1 MKIPYFCSQIPIQ
14 MTYASILLPL
24 ALPGSF
30 SYIVPPRLA
39 ARVAVGSRVVVPFGP
54 RRFYTGI
61 VVGLQEHNPQP
72 AAQLKEVADVADDRP
87 CVLSAQLEL
96 WQWMAHYYM
105 CTEGE
110 VMKAALPQGM
120 KLESETWIVRNAGF
134 LPDGP
139 QLNATDRAILQL
151 LDTEKGSELKELAK
165 KLGLKNMLPPVKRLM
180 DLGAVVVRESL
191 EQGFRPRTESHV
203 ELEAAYFHE
212 AKLHGVLDSLQRAP
226 AQQALLLRYLDL
238 AQAPAALRLQNA
250 GLLLPVTRHA
260 LCITPQTDAALTQ
273 LRKKG
278 VLTVRQVEVPRLR
291 PFLDEAD
298 GEEDAQPL
306 FRPKP
311 LGEQQQRAL
320 QEVEAALQRKQVC
333 LLHGVTSS
341 GKTEVYIHL
350 IEKTLQE
357 GKQVLYLLPEIALT
371 TQITT
376 RLGRVF
382 GRRMAVYHS
391 KFPDA
396 ERVELWMR
404 QVGPQ
409 PFPLILGVRSAIF
422 LPFQNLGLV
431 IVDEEHETSFKQQ
444 EPAPRYQ
451 ARDTAIVMAARQGAK
466 VVLGTATP
474 ALETYAN
481 VQKGKYELVE
491 MKERYG
497 HVLLPEIVV
506 ENVKELRRKKLMN
519 SPFSPRLLQEV
530 RTALQQGEQAI
541 LFQNRRGYAPVVECR
556 TCGWTPRCTRCDV
569 SLTLHRR
576 LGKLVCHYCGAVYDV
591 PQQCPAC
598 HGHELR
604 DMGYGTEKIEEAA
617 HRAFPEA
624 RIARMDLD
632 TTRSRS
638 AYERLI
644 GSFQRGETNLLIGTQ
659 MVTKGLDFDR
669 VRVVG
674 ILNADQMLS
683 QADFRA
689 HERAFHLMAQV
700 AGRAGRRSGR
710 GLVVLQTRQ
719 PELPLVQQVVRADY
733 AAMFRDE
740 MEERRLFGFP
750 PAVRLIN
757 VMVKHRDEQV
767 AARAAEDLAARLR
780 PVFGT
785 GLLGPDR
792 PVVARVQLLFIRKL
806 MVKVPLT
813 LSSRS
818 VRQTLLAARDALLAQ
833 PAFKAVRVIFDV
845 DP

>member
-24 ALPGSF
+24 ALPGCF

-39 ARVAVGSRVVVPFGP
+39 ARVAVGSRVVVPLGP

-61 VVGLQEHNPQP
+61 VVELQEQNPQP
-72 AAQLKEVADVADDRP
+72 ATQLKEVADVADDRP
-87 CVLSAQLEL
+87 CVLPAQLAL

-120 KLESETWIVRNAGF
+120 KLESETWIVRNADF
-134 LPDGP
+134 QPDGQ

-151 LDTEKGSELKELAK
+151 LDAEKGSELKELAK
-165 KLGLKNMLPPVKRLM
+165 KLGLKNPLHPVKRLL

-191 EQGFRPRTESHV
+191 DQGFRPRTESRV
-203 ELEAAYFHE
+203 ELEAAYFDE
-212 AKLHGVLDSLQRAP
+212 AKLHGVLNSLQRAP

-260 LCITPQTDAALTQ
+260 LCTTPQTDAALTQ

-278 VLTVRQVEVPRLR
+278 VLAVRQVEVPRLK

-298 GEEDAQPL
+298 GDDGAQPL

-311 LGEQQQRAL
+311 LGQQQQRAL

-350 IEKTLQE
+350 IEKVLQE

-481 VQKGKYELVE
+481 VLKGKYELVE

-497 HVLLPEIVV
+497 QVQ
-506 ENVKELRRKKLMN
+506 RRPPATPPPP
-519 SPFSPRLLQEV
+519 SPP
-530 RTALQQGEQAI
+530 AG
-541 LFQNRRGYAPVVECR
+541 AP
-556 TCGWTPRCTRCDV
+556 P
-569 SLTLHRR
+569 
-576 LGKLVCHYCGAVYDV
+576 
-591 PQQCPAC
+591 P
-598 HGHELR
+598 
-604 DMGYGTEKIEEAA
+604 
-617 HRAFPEA
+617 
-624 RIARMDLD
+624 
-632 TTRSRS
+632 
-638 AYERLI
+638 
-644 GSFQRGETNLLIGTQ
+644 
-659 MVTKGLDFDR
+659 
-669 VRVVG
+669 
-674 ILNADQMLS
+674 
-683 QADFRA
+683 
-689 HERAFHLMAQV
+689 
-700 AGRAGRRSGR
+700 RRS
-710 GLVVLQTRQ
+710 
-719 PELPLVQQVVRADY
+719 
-733 AAMFRDE
+733 
-740 MEERRLFGFP
+740 
-750 PAVRLIN
+750 
-757 VMVKHRDEQV
+757 
-767 AARAAEDLAARLR
+767 AARAAGLRAARAATCR
-780 PVFGT
+780 
-785 GLLGPDR
+785 
-792 PVVARVQLLFIRKL
+792 
-806 MVKVPLT
+806 
-813 LSSRS
+813 SRCTAGWASWFAITAGQCTTCRSS
-818 VRQTLLAARDALLAQ
+818 VRPARAASCATWGMVRRKSRRRHVRLSPRHALPAWTSTRRAHARPTNGSSGVSSAAR
-833 PAFKAVRVIFDV
+833 RTCSSGRRW
-845 DP
+845 

>member
-1 MKIPYFCSQIPIQ
+1 MKIPYFCSQIPID
-14 MTYASILLPL
+14 MIYASILLPL
-24 ALPGSF
+24 ALPGCF
-30 SYIVPPRLA
+30 SYIVPPRLV
-39 ARVAVGSRVVVPFGP
+39 ARVAVGSRVVVPLGP

-61 VVGLQEHNPQP
+61 VVELQEQNPQP
-72 AAQLKEVADVADDRP
+72 ATQLKEVADVADDRP
-87 CVLSAQLEL
+87 CVLPEQLAL

-120 KLESETWIVRNAGF
+120 KLESETWIVRNADF
-134 LPDGP
+134 QPDGQ

-151 LDTEKGSELKELAK
+151 LDAEKGSELKELAK
-165 KLGLKNMLPPVKRLM
+165 KLGLKNPLPPVKRLL

-191 EQGFRPRTESHV
+191 EQGFRPRTESRV
-203 ELEAAYFHE
+203 ELEAAYFDE
-212 AKLHGVLDSLQRAP
+212 AKLHSVLDSLQRAP

-260 LCITPQTDAALTQ
+260 LCPPPQTDAALTQ

-278 VLTVRQVEVPRLR
+278 VLAVRQVEVPRLR

>member
-24 ALPGSF
+24 ALPGCF

-39 ARVAVGSRVVVPFGP
+39 ARVAVGSRVVVPLGP

-61 VVGLQEHNPQP
+61 VVELQEQNPQP
-72 AAQLKEVADVADDRP
+72 ETQLKEVADVADDRP
-87 CVLSAQLEL
+87 CVLPAQLEL

-134 LPDGP
+134 LPGGP

-151 LDTEKGSELKELAK
+151 LDTEKGCELKELAK

-191 EQGFRPRTESHV
+191 EQGFRPRTESRV
-203 ELEAAYFHE
+203 ELEAAYFDE

-260 LCITPQTDAALTQ
+260 LCTTPQTDAALTQ

-278 VLTVRQVEVPRLR
+278 VLAVRQVEVPRLK
-291 PFLDEAD
+291 PFLDEAEGDD
-298 GEEDAQPL
+298 GAQPL

-311 LGEQQQRAL
+311 LGQQQQRAL

-350 IEKTLQE
+350 IEKVLRE

-719 PELPLVQQVVRADY
+719 PELPLVQQVVRVDY

-757 VMVKHRDEQV
+757 VMLKHRDEQV
-767 AARAAEDLAARLR
+767 AARAAEDMAARLR

-806 MVKVPLT
+806 VVKVPLT

-818 VRQTLLAARDALLAQ
+818 VRQTLFAARDALLAQ

>member
-1 MKIPYFCSQIPIQ
+1 M
-14 MTYASILLPL
+14 
-24 ALPGSF
+24 
-30 SYIVPPRLA
+30 
-39 ARVAVGSRVVVPFGP
+39 
-54 RRFYTGI
+54 
-61 VVGLQEHNPQP
+61 
-72 AAQLKEVADVADDRP
+72 
-87 CVLSAQLEL
+87 
-96 WQWMAHYYM
+96 
-105 CTEGE
+105 
-110 VMKAALPQGM
+110 
-120 KLESETWIVRNAGF
+120 
-134 LPDGP
+134 
-139 QLNATDRAILQL
+139 
-151 LDTEKGSELKELAK
+151 
-165 KLGLKNMLPPVKRLM
+165 
-180 DLGAVVVRESL
+180 
-191 EQGFRPRTESHV
+191 
-203 ELEAAYFHE
+203 
-212 AKLHGVLDSLQRAP
+212 
-226 AQQALLLRYLDL
+226 
-238 AQAPAALRLQNA
+238 
-250 GLLLPVTRHA
+250 
-260 LCITPQTDAALTQ
+260 
-273 LRKKG
+273 
-278 VLTVRQVEVPRLR
+278 
-291 PFLDEAD
+291 
-298 GEEDAQPL
+298 
-306 FRPKP
+306 
-311 LGEQQQRAL
+311 
-320 QEVEAALQRKQVC
+320 
-333 LLHGVTSS
+333 
-341 GKTEVYIHL
+341 
-350 IEKTLQE
+350 
-357 GKQVLYLLPEIALT
+357 LYLLPEIALT

-474 ALETYAN
+474 ALETYSN

>member
-1 MKIPYFCSQIPIQ
+1 MI
-14 MTYASILLPL
+14 YASILLPL
-24 ALPGSF
+24 ALPGCF
-30 SYIVPPRLA
+30 SYIVPPRLV
-39 ARVAVGSRVVVPFGP
+39 ARVAVGSRVVVPLGP

-61 VVGLQEHNPQP
+61 VVELQEQNPQP
-72 AAQLKEVADVADDRP
+72 ETQLKEVADVADDRP
-87 CVLSAQLEL
+87 CVLPEQLAL

-120 KLESETWIVRNAGF
+120 KLESETWIVRNADF
-134 LPDGP
+134 LPDGQ

-151 LDTEKGSELKELAK
+151 LDAEKGSELKELAK
-165 KLGLKNMLPPVKRLM
+165 KLGLKNPLPPVKRLL

-191 EQGFRPRTESHV
+191 EQGFRPRTESRV
-203 ELEAAYFHE
+203 ELEAAYFDE
-212 AKLHGVLDSLQRAP
+212 AKLHSVLDSLQRAP

-260 LCITPQTDAALTQ
+260 LCPPPQTDAALTQ

-278 VLTVRQVEVPRLR
+278 VLAVRQVEVPRLR